1 MGVSDKF
8 PNSIF
13 SSKTKASR
21 RKFLFFPFSTF
32 YVSRLTT
39 ISEAACTCSRDLNAS
54 IGKSTETKRL
64 ARKHSKAQD
73 EIYQYQARMSKI
85 RSFPSRWTNF
95 PRLRQKTRC
104 DKSSCH
110 EILDTDPRMVQL
122 AACEN
127 NLWATRWIC
136 TRSSV
141 HPWMHHL
148 PLSLSLSLTYE
159 ANARRQNR
167 NRERKGK
174 HARRVSWRGGRIIRV
189 NRGKQ
194 PRQLKPELVE
204 LRAPSSSLCWPTEQ
218 RSKDKPSRGNSQSLV
233 KTCPASLVPT
243 PFSLWFLQVRRR
255 TCVRAS
261 FVFDNVYTRLFP
273 LASVCTRRGW
283 MTESAFKLLIQLN
296 YCTLSL
302 DGCPS
307 FAGSA
312 SFSRPP
318 ERHIHKGGGEG
329 I

>member
-148 PLSLSLSLTYE
+148 PLSLSLSLSFPYIRGECSQAKSKQRTQGETRE
-159 ANARRQNR
+159 ACKLARRSHNT
-167 NRERKGK
+167 REPRKTTAPAETG
-174 HARRVSWRGGRIIRV
+174 ARRITS
-189 NRGKQ
+189 
-194 PRQLKPELVE
+194 
-204 LRAPSSSLCWPTEQ
+204 
-218 RSKDKPSRGNSQSLV
+218 
-233 KTCPASLVPT
+233 
-243 PFSLWFLQVRRR
+243 
-255 TCVRAS
+255 S
-261 FVFDNVYTRLFP
+261 FVFPLLANGATLKGQTIPWKFTIARENVSCLARSHSFLSVVPTGSQAHLCTGLF
-273 LASVCTRRGW
+273 CIW
-283 MTESAFKLLIQLN
+283 
-296 YCTLSL
+296 
-302 DGCPS
+302 
-307 FAGSA
+307 
-312 SFSRPP
+312 
-318 ERHIHKGGGEG
+318 
-329 I
+329 